1 MEEFAKSICFDL
13 GRMLQKASQD
23 KTVLSSTPLFIK
35 SPYWERTIRFDLI
48 AMFPHLLYFK
58 SYWYISHH
66 KQAVFVLSS
75 RFTSQLHCLPH
86 NELTR
91 LMGPH

>member
-13 GRMLQKASQD
+13 GVILPKATQD
-23 KTVLSSTPLFIK
+23 KTVLSGTPLFIK

-58 SYWYISHH
+58 SYKTSHITNR
-66 KQAVFVLSS
+66 QCLCCLLVLPLSY
-75 RFTSQLHCLPH
+75 TVCHIMNKH
-86 NELTR
+86 V
-91 LMGPH
+91 